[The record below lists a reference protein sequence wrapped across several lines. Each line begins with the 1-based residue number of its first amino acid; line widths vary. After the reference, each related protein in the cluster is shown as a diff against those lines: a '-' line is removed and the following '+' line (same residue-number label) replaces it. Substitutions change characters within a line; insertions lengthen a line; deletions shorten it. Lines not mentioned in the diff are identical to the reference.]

1 MLKSKIESL
10 VKNHDYK
17 LIAEKLT
24 LLHPADI
31 AELLEDLDSK
41 DQAAILRELD
51 ANAGGDALSELDSE
65 DREELLEEI
74 EPDQLTRLVRTLP
87 ADDATDILSEAP
99 DDKKDKVLNDL
110 SPKDSAEIKEL
121 LKYEED
127 SASGIMDPELL
138 SVPEIWT
145 VGQILE
151 ALKKLETD
159 EPIYYVYVVDYMN
172 RLVGFITL
180 QDLIKE
186 DDSRPVG
193 SVMNKH
199 VISVQPDTDQEE
211 VAQLV
216 QKYDL
221 MAIPVIDK
229 NGKLKGRI
237 TVDDIIDVI
246 EQETTEDFF
255 RLAGALRWDEDTRS
269 MFRTA
274 MQRLPWLIVA
284 LIGSLAGA
292 AFQRFYSGKLGA
304 DYFTVFVPFVVVIAA
319 MGGNIGIQSCTTV
332 VRGLATGDI
341 NENIIEEVVK
351 QVWIATIVG
360 IVCALIAAIAALF
373 ISKFNPL
380 LVSCVVGISLFC
392 AILIAASMGA
402 LAPAICKKLGIDP
415 TAASGPFVTVSI
427 DIIGIAIYFTFAILS
442 LNFIK

>member
-1 MLKSKIESL
+1 MNKSRIERLAQNNDYSQIAAEL
-10 VKNHDYK
+10 VSV
-17 LIAEKLT
+17 
-24 LLHPADI
+24 HPADI
-31 AELLEDLDSK
+31 AELLEHLDSK

-51 ANAGGDALSELDSE
+51 ASAGGDALSELDSE

-74 EPDQLTRLVRTLP
+74 DPVQLTRLVKTLP

-99 DDKKDKVLNDL
+99 DEKKDKVLHNL
-110 SPKDSAEIKEL
+110 SPEDSAEIKEL
-121 LKYEED
+121 LKHEDD

-138 SVPEIWT
+138 AVQETWS
-145 VGQILE
+145 VGQTLD
-151 ALKKLETD
+151 ALKVLDTD
-159 EPIYYVYVVDYMN
+159 EPIYYVYVVDYLN
-172 RLVGFITL
+172 RLVGLVSL
-180 QDLIKE
+180 QRLIKE

-193 SVMNKH
+193 SIMNRQ

-221 MAIPVIDK
+221 MAIPVVDK
-229 NGKLKGRI
+229 DGKLKGRI

-269 MFRTA
+269 MLRTA

-284 LIGSLAGA
+284 LMGSLAGA
-292 AFQRFYSGKLGA
+292 AFQKFYSGKLGM

-341 NENIIEEVVK
+341 GDNILEVVVK

-360 IVCALIAAIAALF
+360 IVCAVIAAIAALF

-380 LVSCVVGISLFC
+380 LVSCVVGTSLFF

-402 LAPAICKKLGIDP
+402 LAPALCKKMGIDP

-442 LNFIK
+442 LNFVD

>member
-1 MLKSKIESL
+1 MNKSRIERLAQEHHYSQ
-10 VKNHDYK
+10 
-17 LIAEKLT
+17 IASELAGT
-24 LLHPADI
+24 HPADI
-31 AELLEDLDSK
+31 AELLESLDSK

-51 ANAGGDALSELDSE
+51 ASAGGDALSELDSE

-74 EPDQLTRLVRTLP
+74 DPVQLTRLVKTLP

-99 DDKKDKVLNDL
+99 DEKKDKVLHNL

-121 LKYEED
+121 LKYEDD

-138 SVPEIWT
+138 AVQETWS
-145 VGQILE
+145 VGQTLD
-151 ALKKLETD
+151 ALKTLETD
-159 EPIYYVYVVDYMN
+159 EPIYYVYVVDYLN
-172 RLVGFITL
+172 RLVGLVSL
-180 QDLIKE
+180 QKLIKE

-193 SVMNKH
+193 SIMNRH
-199 VISVQPDTDQEE
+199 VISVQPDTDQEK

-221 MAIPVIDK
+221 MAIPVVDK
-229 NGKLKGRI
+229 DGKLKGRI

-246 EQETTEDFF
+246 EKETTEDFF
-255 RLAGALRWDEDTRS
+255 RLAGTLRWDEETRS

-284 LIGSLAGA
+284 LIGSLIGA
-292 AFQRFYSGKLGA
+292 AFQKFYSGKLGP

-341 NENIIEEVVK
+341 SDNVIEVVVK

-360 IVCALIAAIAALF
+360 IVCAIIAAVAALF

-380 LVSCVVGISLFC
+380 LVSFVVGTSLFF

-402 LAPAICKKLGIDP
+402 LAPALCKKMGIDP

-442 LNFIK
+442 LNFIN

>member
-1 MLKSKIESL
+1 MDKSRIESL
-10 VKNHDYK
+10 ARQHDYSQ
-17 LIAEKLT
+17 IAEELT
-24 LLHPADI
+24 SLHPADI
-31 AELLEDLDSK
+31 AEFLEHLDSK

-51 ANAGGDALSELDSE
+51 ASAGGDALSELDSE

-74 EPDQLTRLVRTLP
+74 DPAQLTRLVKTLP

-99 DDKKDKVLNDL
+99 DDKKDKVLHNL
-110 SPKDSAEIKEL
+110 SPEDSAEIKEL
-121 LKYEED
+121 LKYEDD

-138 SVPEIWT
+138 AVQEIWS
-145 VGQILE
+145 VGQTLD
-151 ALKKLETD
+151 ALKVLDTD
-159 EPIYYVYVVDYMN
+159 EPIYYVYVVDYLN
-172 RLVGFITL
+172 RLVGFVSL
-180 QDLIKE
+180 QNLIKE

-193 SVMNKH
+193 SIMDRH

-221 MAIPVIDK
+221 MAIPVVDK
-229 NGKLKGRI
+229 DGKLKGRI

-255 RLAGALRWDEDTRS
+255 RLAGVLRWGEDTRS

-284 LIGSLAGA
+284 LIGSLVGA
-292 AFQRFYSGKLGA
+292 AFQKFYSVKLGA

-341 NENIIEEVVK
+341 DDNILGVVVK

-360 IVCALIAAIAALF
+360 IVCAAIAAMAALF
-373 ISKFNPL
+373 ISKTNPI
-380 LVSCVVGISLFC
+380 LVSCVVGLSLFC
-392 AILIAASMGA
+392 ATLIAASAGA
-402 LAPAICKKLGIDP
+402 LAPAICKKIGIDP

-427 DIIGIAIYFTFAILS
+427 DVIGIAIYFTIAIIS
-442 LNFIK
+442 LNFIG

>member
-1 MLKSKIESL
+1 MDKSRIEL
-10 VKNHDYK
+10 LAEKHDYGK
-17 LIAEKLT
+17 IAEEISS
-24 LLHPADI
+24 LHPADI
-31 AELLEDLDSK
+31 AELLEHLDSK
-41 DQAAILRELD
+41 IQAAILRELD
-51 ANAGGDALSELDSE
+51 DTAGGDALSELDSE

-74 EPDQLTRLVRTLP
+74 DSAQLARLVKNLP

-99 DDKKDKVLNDL
+99 DEKKDEVLHSM
-110 SPKDSAEIKEL
+110 SPEDSAEIEEL
-121 LKYEED
+121 LKYEDD

-138 SVPEIWT
+138 AVQETWS
-145 VGQILE
+145 VGQTLE
-151 ALKKLETD
+151 ALKILDTD
-159 EPIYYVYVVDYMN
+159 DPIYYVYVVDYTN
-172 RLVGFITL
+172 RLVGFVSL
-180 QDLIKE
+180 QELIKD

-193 SVMNKH
+193 SIMNRQ

-211 VAQLV
+211 VAHLV

-221 MAIPVIDK
+221 MAIPVVD
-229 NGKLKGRI
+229 NDGKLKGRI

-284 LIGSLAGA
+284 LIGSLIGA
-292 AFQRFYSGKLGA
+292 AFQKFYSGKLGA

-341 NENIIEEVVK
+341 DDNIIEEVVK

-360 IVCALIAAIAALF
+360 IVCAAIAATAALF
-373 ISKFNPL
+373 ISKTNPL
-380 LVSCVVGISLFC
+380 LVSCVVGLSLFC

-402 LAPAICKKLGIDP
+402 LAPAICKKIGIDP

-427 DIIGIAIYFTFAILS
+427 DIIGIAIYFTIAILS
-442 LNFIK
+442 LNIIG

>member
-1 MLKSKIESL
+1 MNKSRIELLAQKNDYSKIA
-10 VKNHDYK
+10 
-17 LIAEKLT
+17 AELAAV
-24 LLHPADI
+24 HPADI
-31 AELLEDLDSK
+31 AELLEHLDSK

-51 ANAGGDALSELDSE
+51 PSAGGDALSELDSE

-74 EPDQLTRLVRTLP
+74 DPVQLTRLVKTLP

-99 DDKKDKVLNDL
+99 DEKKDKVLHNL
-110 SPKDSAEIKEL
+110 SPEDSAEIKEL
-121 LKYEED
+121 LRHEDD

-138 SVPEIWT
+138 AVQETWS
-145 VGQILE
+145 VGQTLD
-151 ALKKLETD
+151 ALKVLDTD
-159 EPIYYVYVVDYMN
+159 EPIYYVYVVDYLN
-172 RLVGFITL
+172 RLVGLVSL
-180 QDLIKE
+180 QNLIKE

-193 SVMNKH
+193 SIMNRQ
-199 VISVQPDTDQEE
+199 VISVQPDTDQEK

-221 MAIPVIDK
+221 MAIPVVDK
-229 NGKLKGRI
+229 DGKLKGRI

-284 LIGSLAGA
+284 LMGSLAGA
-292 AFQRFYSGKLGA
+292 AFQKFYSGKLGA

-341 NENIIEEVVK
+341 DDNIIEVVVK

-360 IVCALIAAIAALF
+360 VVCAVIAATAALF
-373 ISKFNPL
+373 ISKTNPM
-380 LVSCVVGISLFC
+380 LVSCVVGTSLFC

-402 LAPAICKKLGIDP
+402 LAPALCKKMGIDP

-442 LNFIK
+442 LRFMA